1 MPEGEGARQ
10 RRASGVTR
18 KEPPHSKNPRPG
30 ALHPPPRP
38 ISRSLGT
45 HLPQP
50 ARHPDRSCERQ
61 AGGHLAKP
69 LLVPEPQSQGD

>member
-50 ARHPDRSCERQ
+50 ARHPDRSCESQ